1 MERLRVSHPSGA
13 PDPEKLGYAIDYLQS
28 SGAGGTW
35 LSSPGYPAVLRDI
48 PDPPAALFWLGDM
61 TGFLE
66 RPAVAVIGSR
76 RASPYGLG
84 VARMLSRELAA
95 EGVGVVSG
103 LARGIDAEA
112 HRGCLEAGGSTL
124 AVLGSG
130 IDIIYPREHV
140 RLAAEIQAR
149 GCLVSEF
156 PPGTEPDAWN
166 FPRRNRLI
174 SGFSSAVVVV
184 EAGDRSGTMITVD
197 AALAQGRDVLAVPGE
212 ILRGGSRGTNR
223 LLKEGAGVVTSAS
236 DVLDAIGLQRRS
248 SSREAPAARLEGILK
263 EIATSL
269 CEGPV
274 HLDELVRGLSRPAPE
289 LLARLLELEMA
300 GVVEQLPGRMFRL
313 KPGA

>member
-1 MERLRVSHPSGA
+1 M
-13 PDPEKLGYAIDYLQS
+13 
-28 SGAGGTW
+28 
-35 LSSPGYPAVLRDI
+35 SSPGYPAVLRDI